1 MALRA
6 DASAVALDVSR
17 SSEASSGRLLAVADE
32 QRPLAPGLLGRPV
45 QWVEVPLWALLA
57 ALLSVVATVVV
68 GLRAGG
74 PGLPVL
80 GAGVAAGGS
89 VVAAGRHRA
98 RWQPWAAM
106 ALGCG
111 LWGVSRGA
119 RPDAL
124 LGPAGDLAHRAQPSD
139 VVAVLAVVALAG
151 GVLGQLDLPDRAL
164 GRLRAV
170 LELLMIGGSV
180 LFASWAV
187 VLPDVFATSSGHP
200 VLDRAALLAYPL
212 GDVVLLSVAVF
223 AATRMPS
230 SGARSLPALL
240 GGVGVVA
247 MAGSALVHLPSR
259 VADPAFGSGAIT
271 IQEVVD
277 LAAVIG
283 FLAIILA
290 AATSTSAAGAP
301 AGTPVQFEQA
311 RRLLLSAP
319 GLALL
324 IVAATSIK
332 QATGQPVA
340 TELAWL
346 TIGVLGLSIL
356 LHITVALEN
365 DVLGRELAVARD
377 DALDAVR
384 LKSYFLANMSHEV
397 RTPMNAVIGLNGLL
411 LDSELSPEQRELA
424 TGVAT
429 SAEGLLE
436 LIDDILDFSRLE
448 AGKMRV
454 EEIDLDLED
463 LFDDVATI
471 LGDGA
476 RRKGIE
482 LYVYCEPGLLTTR
495 RGDPMRLRQILL
507 NLGSNA
513 VKFTSDGSVTIRA
526 HGVRDDADL
535 VVFEVTDTGIGI
547 PVEAQERLFQ
557 PFSQLDATITRRYGG
572 TGLGLAIVTQLV
584 ELLGARIDLESEEGV
599 GTSVMVTVPLA
610 QRTPRSVEQAL
621 GALSGLRALV
631 VDGNAVNRTV
641 LAHVL
646 HGWGFRVDQAASADE
661 ALDHCG
667 LGGEPYA
674 LALVDHQLEGADG
687 LDLCAALRSQA
698 RMADAVLLL
707 QTSIPDLD
715 RQEAHE
721 AGVQSVLVKPI
732 RNAYLLRR
740 IVDLLA
746 VEDPRARRARP
757 PEISGAGP

>member
-1 MALRA
+1 M
-6 DASAVALDVSR
+6 ALDVSR
-17 SSEASSGRLLAVADE
+17 SPDVGSGRLLAVADE
-32 QRPLAPGLLGRPV
+32 PRSLAPGFLGRSVAAVEAPV
-45 QWVEVPLWALLA
+45 WALLV
-57 ALLSVVATVVV
+57 ALLSAAATLVL

-74 PGLPVL
+74 PGLPVF
-80 GAGVAAGGS
+80 GAAVAAGGAAL
-89 VVAAGRHRA
+89 AAGRHRE
-98 RWQPWAAM
+98 RWQTWAAL
-106 ALGCG
+106 AVGSG
-111 LWGVSRGA
+111 LWGISRGG
-119 RPDAL
+119 RPDAV
-124 LGPAGDLAHRAQPSD
+124 LGAADELAPRAQPSAA
-139 VVAVLAVVALAG
+139 VAALAVVALVV
-151 GVLGQLDLPDRAL
+151 GVLGHLDLPDRAL
-164 GRLRAV
+164 GRVRAV

-187 VLPDVFATSSGHP
+187 VLPDVFAVSSGRP
-200 VLDRAALLAYPL
+200 VVDRVALLAYPI

-223 AATRMPS
+223 AATRMPT

-247 MAGSALVHLPSR
+247 LAGSALVHLPSR
-259 VADPAFGSGAIT
+259 MADPALGAIT
-271 IQEVVD
+271 IQELVD
-277 LAAVIG
+277 LGAVIG
-283 FLAIILA
+283 FLAIVLA
-290 AATSTSAAGAP
+290 AATTAP
-301 AGTPVQFEQA
+301 AVPSTAPIQFEQA

-324 IVAATSIK
+324 IVAATSVQ
-332 QATGQPVA
+332 QATGQAVA

-365 DVLGRELAVARD
+365 DVLARDLAVARD

-448 AGKMRV
+448 AGKMRA

-482 LYVYCEPGLLTTR
+482 LYVYCEPGLVTTR

-513 VKFTSDGSVTIRA
+513 VKFTGEGSVTIRA
-526 HGVRDDADL
+526 YGVRDEPDL

-547 PVEAQERLFQ
+547 PADEQERLFQ

-599 GTSVMVTVPLA
+599 GTSVLVAVPLA
-610 QRTPRSVEQAL
+610 QRTPRTVEQAL

-646 HGWGFRVDQAASADE
+646 HGWGFRVDQASSADE
-661 ALDHCG
+661 ALDQCG
-667 LGGEPYA
+667 LSAEPYA
-674 LALVDHQLEGADG
+674 LALVDHQLEGTDG
-687 LDLCAALRSQA
+687 LDLAAALRNQA
-698 RMADAVLLL
+698 RTRDAVVLL
-707 QTSIPDLD
+707 QTSWADLD
-715 RQEAHE
+715 RQEARD
-721 AGVQSVLVKPI
+721 AGVQSVL
-732 RNAYLLRR
+732 
-740 IVDLLA
+740 
-746 VEDPRARRARP
+746 
-757 PEISGAGP
+757 

>member
-1 MALRA
+1 MDGRA
-6 DASAVALDVSR
+6 DASEVVLDVTR
-17 SSEASSGRLLAVADE
+17 SPDGGGRLLAVAGE
-32 QRPLAPGLLGRPV
+32 PGSLPPGFLSRPV
-45 QWVEVPLWALLA
+45 AGVGAPRWALLA
-57 ALLSVVATVVV
+57 ALVGVVATLVL

-80 GAGVAAGGS
+80 GAGAAAAAGA
-89 VVAAGRHRA
+89 VTAGRHRD
-98 RWQPWAAM
+98 RWQPWAAL
-106 ALGCG
+106 AVGSA
-111 LWGVSRGA
+111 LWGISRGS
-119 RPDAL
+119 RPHAV
-124 LGPAGDLAHRAQPSD
+124 LGTAGDLGHRAQPTD
-139 VVAVLAVVALAG
+139 VVAALAVIALVV
-151 GVLGQLDLPDRAL
+151 GVLGQLDLPERAL
-164 GRLRAV
+164 GRVRAV
-170 LELLMIGGSV
+170 LELLMIGGCV

-187 VLPDVFATSSGHP
+187 ILPDAFTASSGRP
-200 VLDRAALLAYPL
+200 LVDRTALLSYPL
-212 GDVVLLSVAVF
+212 GDVVVLSVAVF
-223 AATRMPS
+223 AATRMPT
-230 SGARSLPALL
+230 SGVRSLPVLL
-240 GGVGVVA
+240 GGVSVVA
-247 MAGSALVHLPSR
+247 LAGSALVHLPSQ
-259 VADPAFGSGAIT
+259 VPDPALGAVT
-271 IQEVVD
+271 MQDLVD

-283 FLAIILA
+283 FLAVVLG
-290 AATSTSAAGAP
+290 AATSTPAAPGA
-301 AGTPVQFEQA
+301 TPVGSEQA

-324 IVAATSIK
+324 IVAATSVQ
-332 QATGQPVA
+332 QATGQAVA

-356 LHITVALEN
+356 LHITVTVEN
-365 DVLGRELAVARD
+365 DVLARDLAVARD
-377 DALDAVR
+377 EALDAVR

-411 LDSELSPEQRELA
+411 LDSELTPEQRELA

-429 SAEGLLE
+429 SADGLLE

-482 LYVYCEPGLLTTR
+482 LYVYPEPGLVTTR

-513 VKFTSDGSVTIRA
+513 VKFTSVGSVTIQA
-526 HGVRDDADL
+526 HGVRDDPDL

-547 PVEAQERLFQ
+547 PASEQDRLFQ

-599 GTSVMVTVPLA
+599 GTSVTVTVPLA
-610 QRTPRSVEQAL
+610 QRTPRSAEQVL

-646 HGWGFRVDQAASADE
+646 HGWGFRVDQAVTADE

-674 LALVDHQLEGADG
+674 LALVDHQLEGGDG
-687 LDLCAALRSQA
+687 LELCAALRSQA
-698 RMADAVLLL
+698 RMAGAVLLL

-715 RQEAHE
+715 RQVASE

-746 VEDPRARRARP
+746 VEDPRPRRSPRP
-757 PEISGAGP
+757 AQLSEPGP